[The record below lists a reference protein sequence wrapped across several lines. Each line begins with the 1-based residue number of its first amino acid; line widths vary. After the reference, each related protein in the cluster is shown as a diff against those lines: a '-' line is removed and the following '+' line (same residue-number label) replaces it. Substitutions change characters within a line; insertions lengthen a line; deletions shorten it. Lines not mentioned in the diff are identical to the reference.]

1 MPPEHSL
8 DTIRIRPFEIGDHA
22 AAIRLW
28 QATEGIGLS
37 ESDSPEN
44 IAAYLKR
51 NANMSFVAVSQE
63 RLIGAVLCGT
73 DGRRGYL
80 HHLAVDPTYRGRRIG
95 RELVRHCLAALQR
108 AGLPKCHLFL
118 FRANRSGRSFWE
130 HIGWSLRSDLDV
142 VSIELRPWSQPAQ
155 SEAPTA

>member
-1 MPPEHSL
+1 MASNPAPEPV
-8 DTIRIRPFEIGDHA
+8 RIRPFEIGDHA
-22 AAIRLW
+22 AAVHLW
-28 QATEGIGLS
+28 QITEGIGLS

-51 NANMSFVAVSQE
+51 NPDMSFAAFSGE
-63 RLIGAVLCGT
+63 ALIGAVLSGT

-80 HHLAVDPTYRGRRIG
+80 HHLAVDPAWRGLGIG
-95 RELVRHCLAALQR
+95 RQLVAHCLKALRR

-118 FRANRSGRSFWE
+118 FRANPSGRQFWQ

-142 VSIELRPWSQPAQ
+142 VSIELPP
-155 SEAPTA
+155 